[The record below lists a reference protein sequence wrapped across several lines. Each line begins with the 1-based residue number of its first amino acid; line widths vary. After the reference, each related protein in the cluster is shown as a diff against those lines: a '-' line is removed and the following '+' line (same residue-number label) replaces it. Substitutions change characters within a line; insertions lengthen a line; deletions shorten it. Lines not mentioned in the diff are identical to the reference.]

1 MNTARFVIAAA
12 LACAAAACASKA
24 STPSNDERMACVD
37 KLELPSFPAI
47 ADSARVEAGVSA
59 AVLLAKDGT
68 VEKVTMGPT
77 TGLEYAAKLF
87 YPAVE
92 KAMKASKF
100 QASCGGNTVLLAFD
114 FPFPLRSESGETIQT
129 VRFKTPNRFEIALT
143 PAPERFYDVNR

>member
-1 MNTARFVIAAA
+1 MKSA
-12 LACAAAACASKA
+12 LALLLIGASVLSACSKQSAAP
-24 STPSNDERMACVD
+24 TNDDKMACVD

-59 AVLLAKDGT
+59 TVLLAKDGT

-92 KAMKASKF
+92 KAMKASTF
-100 QASCGGNTVLLAFD
+100 QASCGGTTVVLAFD
-114 FPFPLRSESGETIQT
+114 FPFPLRSESGETVQT